1 MSAYGSGAISPRRK
15 EIIYRDLGLSF
26 TAHPITKKVTVLENE
41 EAIKRAIRNLVLT
54 NKGERFYNPLF
65 GGNVTAYLF
74 ENFDFTVEFDIKK
87 SIARSIE
94 TYEPRVSLNEVR
106 VKSNTDG
113 NSMEVT
119 IIFTILATNRVSE
132 TTFTIERVR

>member
-41 EAIKRAIRNLVLT
+41 DAIKRAIRNLVLT

-65 GGNVTAYLF
+65 GGNVTAHLF
-74 ENFDFTVEFDIKK
+74 ENLDFTTEFDIKK
-87 SIARSIE
+87 SITKSISI
-94 TYEPRVSLNEVR
+94 YEPRVSVEEVR
-106 VKSNTDG
+106 VKTNPDR
-113 NSMEVT
+113 NSVNVT
-119 IIFTILATNRVSE
+119 IIFTVLATNRVSE

>member
-26 TAHPITKKVTVLENE
+26 IAHPVTKKVKVLENE
-41 EAIKRAIRNLVLT
+41 EAIKRAVRNLVLT

-65 GGNVTAYLF
+65 GGNVTAHLF
-74 ENFDFTVEFDIKK
+74 ENLDFTTEFDIKK
-87 SIARSIE
+87 SITKSISI
-94 TYEPRVSLNEVR
+94 YEPRVNVEEVR
-106 VKSNTDG
+106 VKSNPDR
-113 NSMEVT
+113 NSINVT